1 MNERRRSKILFDNDR
16 LEKSKRLRSVSTRAI
31 ITRIESEERGY
42 YKACTGVICKKLYE
56 LVHILQS
63 YDVN

>member
-1 MNERRRSKILFDNDR
+1 MKNRASKNIDNGMESA
-16 LEKSKRLRSVSTRAI
+16 EKDYSASRRAI
-31 ITRIESEERGY
+31 ITRIESVERGY
-42 YKACTGVICKKLYE
+42 YKACTGIIRKKLYE

>member
-1 MNERRRSKILFDNDR
+1 MDQNNIDNGR
-16 LEKSKRLRSVSTRAI
+16 LEKSKRLRSVSKRAI
-31 ITRIESEERGY
+31 ITRIESVEREY
-42 YKACTGVICKKLYE
+42 YKVCTGVIRKKLYE